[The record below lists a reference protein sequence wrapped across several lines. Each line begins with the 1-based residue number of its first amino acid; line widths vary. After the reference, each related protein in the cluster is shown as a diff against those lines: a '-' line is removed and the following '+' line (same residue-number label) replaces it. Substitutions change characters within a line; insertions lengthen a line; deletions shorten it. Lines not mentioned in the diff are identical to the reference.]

1 MYTCHLMILRTS
13 LARELGGFRRGFE
26 GSQDYDLVLRVSER
40 TDRIHH
46 VPQILYH
53 WRKIPGSVAASG
65 LAKTWAIDAG
75 ERALQEHAERTGL
88 DAVVVPGPGP
98 GLFRIR
104 HRIAGTPLV
113 SIVLPTAGRT
123 RVIGDRTI
131 DLLVNCVSSVVKKTT
146 YQNYELVIGDD
157 GELPEAT
164 AAYLASVT
172 QAPIRRL
179 HFPQPD
185 GFNYGRKLNFIA
197 SHARGEHLLLFN
209 DDTEIISGEWLE
221 AMLEYSQQEAI
232 GGVGAKLL
240 YPDGRIQHIGIVTGV
255 SGMVAHAFHG
265 HPGSTP
271 GYGAS
276 AQIVR
281 NYSAVTAACM
291 MTRRELYERLGGFDV
306 RFQFDFNDID
316 YCLRLRRAGYRLVY
330 TPYAELYHLEMA
342 TWGARPWHAEELEYM
357 RQTWADV
364 LANDPYYNPNLTRE
378 YPDYRVQ
385 V

>member
-1 MYTCHLMILRTS
+1 
-13 LARELGGFRRGFE
+13 
-26 GSQDYDLVLRVSER
+26 
-40 TDRIHH
+40 
-46 VPQILYH
+46 
-53 WRKIPGSVAASG
+53 
-65 LAKTWAIDAG
+65 
-75 ERALQEHAERTGL
+75 
-88 DAVVVPGPGP
+88 
-98 GLFRIR
+98 
-104 HRIAGTPLV
+104 V

-146 YQNYELVIGDD
+146 YDNYELIIGDD
-157 GELPEAT
+157 GSLPEA
-164 AAYLASVT
+164 ASAYLASVT
-172 QAPIRRL
+172 EVPIRRVS
-179 HFPQPD
+179 FPQPG

-197 SHARGEHLLLFN
+197 SHSRASHLLLFN
-209 DDTEIISGEWLE
+209 DDTEIISPEWLE
-221 AMLEYSQQEAI
+221 AMLEYSQQDAI

-240 YPDGRIQHIGIVTGV
+240 YPDGRIQHMGIVMGV
-255 SGMVAHAFHG
+255 SGMAAHAFHG

-316 YCLRLRRAGYRLVY
+316 YCLRLRKAGYRLVY

-342 TWGARPWHAEELEYM
+342 TWGTRPWHAEEVEYM
-357 RQTWADV
+357 RQTWAEV
-364 LANDPYYNPNLTRE
+364 CERDPYYNPHLTRE
-378 YPDYRVQ
+378 YPDYRVR